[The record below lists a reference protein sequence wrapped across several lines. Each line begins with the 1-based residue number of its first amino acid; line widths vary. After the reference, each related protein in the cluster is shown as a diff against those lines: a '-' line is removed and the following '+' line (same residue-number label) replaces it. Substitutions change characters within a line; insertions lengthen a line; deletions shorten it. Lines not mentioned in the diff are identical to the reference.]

1 MGPVR
6 RAWVRTEVRGLLDS
20 IRARLRGRDTALIA
34 AGLTFYAGIA
44 VVPLLVLSLGLTT
57 WLTGPATIRELT
69 GRLGEVLPGDL
80 GAPDALARLADAGVT
95 LSPWQALLT
104 LLPISLYGEGLRR
117 ALLRFGPAHD
127 RFTAWRGRLL
137 ALPLVVVA
145 PLLLYP
151 LLLAGRLLADLAGTP
166 GVGTALG
173 GFAVGYYSVLGALVV
188 PLAWGFGVVAAARLC
203 WPAVLVGAF
212 LTAASL
218 SGFLQGFVLFLA
230 LPLDLGAPFGGLDV
244 VGGVVAVGFWL
255 FLLHLVVIAG
265 WLGTQALD
273 ERLRRGRPAPGRGAR
288 GAAGRARGA
297 GQPGSGGSSMSRSRW
312 ASTS

>member
-1 MGPVR
+1 
-6 RAWVRTEVRGLLDS
+6 VRGLGFAAEIRGLVTS
-20 IRARLRGRDTALIA
+20 IRRRLRGRDTALIA

-44 VVPLLVLSLGLTT
+44 VVPLLVLSLGLTS
-57 WLTGPATIRELT
+57 WLTSPARIRALT
-69 GRLGEVLPGDL
+69 DRLGGALPADL
-80 GAPDALARLADAGVT
+80 GAPAALARLVDAGVT
-95 LSPWQALLT
+95 LSAWQAVLT

-117 ALLRFGPAHD
+117 ALLRFSPGDD

-151 LLLAGRLLADLAGTP
+151 LLQAGAVLADLYAEP
-166 GVGTALG
+166 GIGPALG
-173 GFAVGYYSVLGALVV
+173 GFAVGYYSVLGSLVL
-188 PLAWGFGVVAAARLC
+188 PLAWGFGIVAAARLR
-203 WPAVLVGAF
+203 WPAVLAGAF

-244 VGGVVAVGFWL
+244 VGGVVALGFWL
-255 FLLHLVVIAG
+255 FLLHFVVLAG
-265 WLGTQALD
+265 WLFTQALD
-273 ERLRRGRPAPGRGAR
+273 ERLRRNGQASGAAEPTRGAT
-288 GAAGRARGA
+288 ART

-312 ASTS
+312 TSTS